1 MKKLTFNLIFLLFT
15 KLVIGQGIDSKN
27 IELLTNEITQIK
39 NSESFVQFLT
49 NHAAT
54 YKDFDSLLSI
64 LEGTPC
70 PENFTY
76 NLINGDSNKV
86 VNVNEGF
93 LFLVGRN
100 FFQQNAMDK
109 ELSSIKE
116 QKTFI
121 NYLLTN
127 LNTFL
132 EDPFTNWYNSYQ
144 KILAEITNKIHFKI
158 DSIKIEPIL
167 VSYNEKADYKQ
178 INSNWKAWIKKID
191 FRAKDL
197 FESNQ
202 NSKNEL
208 VTYIIR
214 QEGEWETRFWEQIKD
229 QDDGFL
235 KNDLGGSIIAENIS
249 SYISAQVFK
258 DIAFFEINGKLVWLD
273 VSP

>member
-1 MKKLTFNLIFLLFT
+1 MKKVTFNLIFLLFT
-15 KLVIGQGIDSKN
+15 KLVIGQDIDSKN

-39 NSESFVQFLT
+39 NSKSFVQFLT

-54 YKDFDSLLSI
+54 YKDFDSLLTI
-64 LEGTPC
+64 LEGTAC

-93 LFLVGRN
+93 LFLIGRN
-100 FFQQNAMDK
+100 FLQQNAMDK
-109 ELSSIKE
+109 ELRSI
-116 QKTFI
+116 
-121 NYLLTN
+121 NDYLTN

-132 EDPFTNWYNSYQ
+132 KDPFTNWSNSYQ
-144 KILAEITNKIHFKI
+144 KILVEITNKIHFKI

-167 VSYNEKADYKQ
+167 LSYNEKADYKQ
-178 INSNWKAWIKKID
+178 TNSNWKAWIKKLN

-197 FESNQ
+197 FEFNQ

-208 VTYIIR
+208 LIYIIR
-214 QEGEWETRFWEQIKD
+214 QEGEWGTQFQQQISD
-229 QDDGFL
+229 QDEDFL

-249 SYISAQVFK
+249 RYISAQVFG